1 MSEEG
6 YKVQVSVKLGT
17 NQAGMLNIRGD
28 STEEVD
34 ALLRGAEELLLPN
47 LAGFESAAKAVG
59 LIADAFPGTGPV
71 QQGAPAYSQGP
82 QQGYQQP
89 AQQPAAAQNG
99 GGQGCVHGA
108 MIFRQGQGQN
118 GNWAGWFC
126 SADRNDPNKCKPR
139 YQR

>member
-1 MSEEG
+1 MTDD

-17 NQAGMLNIRGD
+17 NQAGMLNIRGG

-59 LIADAFPGTGPV
+59 LITDTFPGAGPV
-71 QQGAPAYSQGP
+71 QQP
-82 QQGYQQP
+82 QQGYTQP
-89 AQQPAAAQNG
+89 AQQPPAASNG
-99 GGQGCVHGA
+99 AGRGCNHGA
-108 MIFRQGQGQN
+108 MVWRTGDG
-118 GNWAGWFC
+118 WAGWFC
-126 SADRNDPNKCKPR
+126 PAPRHDPTKCKPQ